1 MTDLGSRFQFACTVT
16 REAADRARHL
26 FRTRDDGRFELK
38 GPQDYLTEADGDI
51 ERLIRRRIARRFP
64 EDAFFGEEG
73 EERSVGTFTWVVD
86 PIDGTANF
94 ARGMSHFGVSVGLLH
109 EGEPALGIICVPMS
123 HEMFAASRGGGAT
136 LNGEPIAVSGT
147 ADMAWALVDLG
158 WSTRRPLTDYAKLV
172 DRVTSTGA
180 GMRNGGSAAV
190 ALASVAAGRLD
201 GFCELH
207 INSWDCV
214 AGIVLVQEAG
224 GWVSD
229 FLTGNGLVDGNAL
242 LACTPALR
250 EQLVEATGVGASS

>member
-1 MTDLGSRFQFACTVT
+1 MNDLAARFQFAGEVS

-26 FRTRDDGRFELK
+26 FLTRELGQFELK
-38 GPQDYLTEADGDI
+38 GPQDYLTEADGEI

-64 EDAFFGEEG
+64 EDGFFGEEG
-73 EERSVGTFTWVVD
+73 EQRSTGTFTWVVD

-94 ARGMSHFGVSVGLLH
+94 ARGIPLFGISVGMLH
-109 EGEPALGIICVPMS
+109 EREPVLGIICVPMID
-123 HEMFAASRGGGAT
+123 ETFAALRGRGAT
-136 LNGEPIAVSGT
+136 LNGGPTAVSGT
-147 ADMAWALVDLG
+147 MDMARATVELG
-158 WSTRRPLTDYAKLV
+158 WSTRRPLTDYARLV

-190 ALASVAAGRLD
+190 ALAGVAAGRLD

-207 INSWDCV
+207 INSWDCL
-214 AGIVLVQEAG
+214 AGIVLVREAG

-229 FLTGNGLVDGNAL
+229 FPTGNALVDGNAF

-250 EQLVEATGVGASS
+250 DQLVEATGIGA